1 MGEFCPKMENV
12 LIEKRTGRVVLIDF
26 GLGNY
31 WQPGKK
37 MLTHCGSP
45 SERCSCSLVS
55 QKRIILVLTDY
66 AAPELFLKSKNYGP
80 GVDIWS
86 FGVLVYTM
94 LLGSFPF
101 SARNRNVSH
110 LITIVCRGLSLQN
123 YRDMSKLSI
132 DCRVLIMRCL
142 EVDQEKRISIFGV
155 LSDPCLR
162 GYVPD
167 GKDFYRTAEERRR
180 LDLVVAREVKDKV
193 NIKAPAETI
202 LQHVN
207 SGRKFGTTAGCYNL
221 LTLDHRKMSY
231 DGQKISVFA
240 EKKVKEPATEVT
252 PMSTASLASRGS
264 RGLSEIGNTAF
275 TRSYGSKISVFAQ
288 KKVKEAASD
297 VTPMSTASLASRR
310 SRVMSGIG
318 NTAFTS
324 SSRTKISIS
333 AEKKFKGAAANVSP
347 MSTASLAS
355 RGSRGLSEIGNTA
368 FTRSYGSKI
377 SVFAQKKVKEAA
389 SDVTPMSTASLAS
402 RRSRGS
408 GIGNTAFTSNSRT
421 KISVSAE
428 NKVKGGAANVS
439 PMSTVSLASR
449 DTPNST
455 VLLAS
460 RRSRVMSEIGN
471 MAFTSSYGT
480 KISVSAE
487 KKVKADVTPMSTA
500 SLASHRSR
508 VMSEIGTKA
517 FTRSYVT
524 KMGTN
529 QKTEETKSGFVLK
542 SILKKTPAPKAA
554 SAMLIPT
561 PQSLTQLTTSTGTAP
576 RRQMFSQA
584 KEGKGSNFSSRGMVG
599 SSGRKSIR

>member
-1 MGEFCPKMENV
+1 
-12 LIEKRTGRVVLIDF
+12 
-26 GLGNY
+26 
-31 WQPGKK
+31 
-37 MLTHCGSP
+37 
-45 SERCSCSLVS
+45 
-55 QKRIILVLTDY
+55 
-66 AAPELFLKSKNYGP
+66 
-80 GVDIWS
+80 
-86 FGVLVYTM
+86 
-94 LLGSFPF
+94 
-101 SARNRNVSH
+101 
-110 LITIVCRGLSLQN
+110 
-123 YRDMSKLSI
+123 
-132 DCRVLIMRCL
+132 
-142 EVDQEKRISIFGV
+142 
-155 LSDPCLR
+155 
-162 GYVPD
+162 
-167 GKDFYRTAEERRR
+167 
-180 LDLVVAREVKDKV
+180 
-193 NIKAPAETI
+193 
-202 LQHVN
+202 
-207 SGRKFGTTAGCYNL
+207 
-221 LTLDHRKMSY
+221 
-231 DGQKISVFA
+231 
-240 EKKVKEPATEVT
+240 
-252 PMSTASLASRGS
+252 MSTASLASRGS

-368 FTRSYGSKI
+368 FTRSYG
-377 SVFAQKKVKEAA
+377 
-389 SDVTPMSTASLAS
+389 
-402 RRSRGS
+402 
-408 GIGNTAFTSNSRT
+408 T

>member
-123 YRDMSKLSI
+123 YRDMSQLSI

-252 PMSTASLASRGS
+252 
-264 RGLSEIGNTAF
+264 
-275 TRSYGSKISVFAQ
+275 
-288 KKVKEAASD
+288 
-297 VTPMSTASLASRR
+297 
-310 SRVMSGIG
+310 
-318 NTAFTS
+318 
-324 SSRTKISIS
+324 
-333 AEKKFKGAAANVSP
+333 P